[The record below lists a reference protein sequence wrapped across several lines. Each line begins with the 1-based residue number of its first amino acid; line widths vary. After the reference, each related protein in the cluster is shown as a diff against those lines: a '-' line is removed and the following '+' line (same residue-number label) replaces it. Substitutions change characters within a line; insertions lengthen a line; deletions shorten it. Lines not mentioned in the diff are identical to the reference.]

1 MRVCRSALVVF
12 LSAWLGVTPAVQARQ
27 VHVAD
32 QAALD
37 RAVAA
42 RAEQSDADR
51 QAIRRLLSRP
61 EVREIAA
68 RAGIDLARATAAVAA
83 LDGDDLRQIA
93 EQARTVDGS
102 LAAGA
107 SKVTLSTTTIIIGLL
122 ILILLIVAIN

>member
-12 LSAWLGVTPAVQARQ
+12 LSAWLGVTPAAQARQ
-27 VHVAD
+27 VHAAD

-61 EVREIAA
+61 EVRGIAA

-122 ILILLIVAIN
+122 ILILLIVAID